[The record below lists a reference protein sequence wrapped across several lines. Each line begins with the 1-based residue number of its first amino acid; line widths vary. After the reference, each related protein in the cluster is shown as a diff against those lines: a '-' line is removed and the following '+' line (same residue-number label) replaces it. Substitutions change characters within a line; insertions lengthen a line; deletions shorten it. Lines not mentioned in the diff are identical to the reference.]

1 MRNIAYLAID
11 LHARTFTIGEMDGK
25 GQFIG
30 NREFPTSEN
39 HIIQALESVNAKHKL
54 LTIEEG
60 PLTYWAAQVAHPYVD
75 QVIPCDPKEN
85 TLIYKSPYKK
95 DKTDT
100 HRLCRLLRLGELKQV
115 YHPANDDR
123 AIFKAAARHYID
135 LRNQL
140 TRLKQKLKAMYRH
153 WGIIEI
159 FNKTVYTSKGR
170 VKYLQQ
176 VKHFSIKKQLLELYH
191 LMDQTDAMRKSA
203 LKNMK
208 QLGRNY
214 PEIREFKKIPGIH
227 DIHSHIYDAFIQT
240 PHRFNK
246 SSRVWKYC
254 GLSITD
260 RSSDGKPLGFKRID
274 PSGVR
279 ELKALSYRAFVSAMS
294 GDNEVKRYYSASLNR
309 CHDRRHARLNTQRKI
324 LETMYTIWKKGVP
337 YRPELFSES
346 T

>member
-1 MRNIAYLAID
+1 MCANILSTQTITPKGGRPMRKIAYLAID
-11 LHARTFTIGEMDGK
+11 LHTRTFTIGEMDGK
-25 GQFIG
+25 GLFIG
-30 NREFPTSEN
+30 NREFPTSEKN
-39 HIIQALESVNAKHKL
+39 IILALESVNAKHKL

-60 PLTYWAAQVAHPYVD
+60 PLTYWAAQVAHPCVD

-85 TLIYKSPYKK
+85 TLIYKNPYKK

-100 HRLCRLLRLGELKQV
+100 LRLCRLLRLGELKQV

-159 FNKTVYTSKGR
+159 FNKTVYTSEGR
-170 VKYLQQ
+170 IKYLQQ

-191 LMDQTDAMRKSA
+191 LMDQTEAMRKSA

-214 PEIREFKKIPGIH
+214 PEIHEFKKIPGIH
-227 DIHSHIYDAFIQT
+227 DIHAHIYDAFIQT

-279 ELKALSYRAFVSAMS
+279 ELKALSYRAFVSGLLKS
-294 GDNEVKRYYSASLNR
+294 HLK
-309 CHDRRHARLNTQRKI
+309 
-324 LETMYTIWKKGVP
+324 
-337 YRPELFSES
+337 
-346 T
+346 